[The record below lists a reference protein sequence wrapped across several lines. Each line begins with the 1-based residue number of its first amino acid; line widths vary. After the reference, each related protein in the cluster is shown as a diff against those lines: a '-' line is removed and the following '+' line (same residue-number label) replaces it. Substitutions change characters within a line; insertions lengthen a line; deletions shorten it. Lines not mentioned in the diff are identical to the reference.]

1 MEPNTRW
8 ETEALRESPDRGR
21 SRPQVSQHADEDA
34 EAIPRDWVTLREA
47 SDVTG
52 IPIGTLRKW
61 ARREA
66 IPSRLESDGGHNVRL
81 VHLPDVLTR
90 ARELGRDL
98 TPKPAATTEPEEPS
112 YEAVDRRPPPTVP
125 DTMIVPI
132 DAWNKMITQLGNLH
146 EAGQQL
152 AEARERAGKAETEA
166 RFLRERLAELRE
178 EAASSAPAP
187 PPPPTDPEPAAP
199 PESAPAEQP
208 ATEPRW
214 RAIYRRLRSGRG

>member
-1 MEPNTRW
+1 
-8 ETEALRESPDRGR
+8 
-21 SRPQVSQHADEDA
+21 
-34 EAIPRDWVTLREA
+34 VTLREA
-47 SDVTG
+47 SEATG

-61 ARREA
+61 ARRES
-66 IPSRLESDGGHNVRL
+66 IPSHLESEGGHDLRL
-81 VHLPDVLTR
+81 VKLPDVLAR
-90 ARELGRDL
+90 AEELGRDL
-98 TPKPAATTEPEEPS
+98 EPDLSTPVEPDTPKP
-112 YEAVDRRPPPTVP
+112 PPAP

-178 EAASSAPAP
+178 QAASSAQQAP
-187 PPPPTDPEPAAP
+187 PPDPGP
-199 PESAPAEQP
+199 PESAEGAPAEQP

>member
-1 MEPNTRW
+1 MDSNTKW
-8 ETEALRESPDRGR
+8 ETEALRESPRQAR
-21 SRPQVSQHADEDA
+21 SRPQVSQHTDEDA
-34 EAIPRDWVTLREA
+34 EAVPRDWVTLREA

-61 ARREA
+61 ARRDA
-66 IPSRLESDGGHNVRL
+66 IPSLLESEGGHDVRL
-81 VHLPDVLTR
+81 VNLPDVLTR

-98 TPKPAATTEPEEPS
+98 TPKAAGPEEPS
-112 YEAVDRRPPPTVP
+112 HETVGQRPAPTP

-178 EAASSAPAP
+178 EAASSAQPAP
-187 PPPPTDPEPAAP
+187 PPDSGP
-199 PESAPAEQP
+199 PEAADSAPAGQP

>member
-1 MEPNTRW
+1 MDPITRW
-8 ETEALRESPDRGR
+8 ETEALRGSPRQAA
-21 SRPQVSQHADEDA
+21 SRPQVSQDADEDA
-34 EAIPRDWVTLREA
+34 EAVPRDWVTLREA

-61 ARREA
+61 ARRDA
-66 IPSRLESDGGHNVRL
+66 IPSLLESEGGHDVRL
-81 VHLPDVLTR
+81 VTLPDVLTR

-98 TPKPAATTEPEEPS
+98 TPKAAEPEEPS
-112 YEAVDRRPPPTVP
+112 HETVDRRPAPTP

-178 EAASSAPAP
+178 QAASSAQPAP
-187 PPPPTDPEPAAP
+187 SPDPGPPEPA
-199 PESAPAEQP
+199 ESAPAEQP